1 MVFREL
7 PGHYSVFTVQLFDAT
22 LFAEL
27 TPIEGEQALHEF
39 FAAPRSVN
47 SQTLGL
53 DACRAHIGAAL
64 AELKDR
70 QASEAWQSLG
80 HLLEE
85 RVFPTE
91 EDGLGFVVG
100 EQSARLLLDRLAQV
114 IADDDESAV
123 ESLVAEGSHA
133 GVLLELFGP
142 RILAQLIG
150 VPEGVSRI
158 EAGVENQSETT
169 AVALVV
175 GRTEWGTVL
184 TRTELCLKR
193 RGAEWRISKIEV
205 QGVGEQQGMYR
216 PVWEILSGEVAQPI
230 QGYGQLAE
238 AEQELIVGLIDTGF
252 RIDEVAAAVTMRRQ
266 LAIQGAPGVVAA
278 ACHAAYEQ
286 LVDTRPVGFS
296 ERHYGARMVD
306 LCERYE
312 ADLTA
317 ATALAGQVEVLLAKG
332 ERFREY
338 MLPS

>member
-133 GVLLELFGP
+133 GVLLS
-142 RILAQLIG
+142 LIH
-150 VPEGVSRI
+150 I
-158 EAGVENQSETT
+158 
-169 AVALVV
+169 
-175 GRTEWGTVL
+175 
-184 TRTELCLKR
+184 
-193 RGAEWRISKIEV
+193 
-205 QGVGEQQGMYR
+205 
-216 PVWEILSGEVAQPI
+216 
-230 QGYGQLAE
+230 
-238 AEQELIVGLIDTGF
+238 
-252 RIDEVAAAVTMRRQ
+252 
-266 LAIQGAPGVVAA
+266 
-278 ACHAAYEQ
+278 
-286 LVDTRPVGFS
+286 
-296 ERHYGARMVD
+296 
-306 LCERYE
+306 
-312 ADLTA
+312 
-317 ATALAGQVEVLLAKG
+317 
-332 ERFREY
+332 
-338 MLPS
+338 